1 MQESGT
7 IATLV
12 VIAMSDIGYEQIGQ
26 RIKHFRRLKK
36 LTQEQLGEFSGV
48 STSHISNIERGYTKL
63 SLDTLLDICH
73 VLDVSPDDLLCD
85 SLEKS
90 RPEFERELSNILA
103 DCTETELRIITDTA
117 AAIKQSLRAR
127 LPDASKE

>member
-1 MQESGT
+1 MQINYQKLGVK
-7 IATLV
+7 IRA
-12 VIAMSDIGYEQIGQ
+12 ARKDKG
-26 RIKHFRRLKK
+26 
-36 LTQEQLGEFSGV
+36 LTQENVAEATGLSV
-48 STSHISNIERGYTKL
+48 PHMSHIERGTTKL
-63 SLDTLLDICH
+63 GLPTLIAICN
-73 VLDVSPDDLLCD
+73 VLSVTPDSLLCD